1 LKHIDLFEQ
10 ITLQAI
16 RFDSVAVA
24 LFAVSSGLKQLCR
37 GFWMKIGELL
47 QAAGL
52 VSEDDIA
59 RAIARQQEEGGRL
72 GPNLVAIGAITEE
85 ELANFT
91 EGVPIEPANVQE
103 TGLPEPFLID
113 LMIKLIF
120 VGPAESVSDL
130 AAAMRLSPT
139 VITDLLETAV
149 RGQLVAA
156 LGANGGALSMRYEL
170 TEQGKARAREAM
182 SRSAYTGPAPVP
194 LDVYA
199 HWIERQKVTNELV
212 NVPRLQQAFN
222 DLEIADALV
231 DKLGPAVTSGR
242 TLLMYGPPGNGKTS
256 VAQRLDRVFRH
267 VIHIPHA
274 VLVEGQVMTVFDP
287 DLHRPVAGG
296 AHARPRLSTSLW
308 RDEADGRFVPCR
320 RPFIVAGGELTMEM
334 LDLKHEA
341 GGNFY
346 VAPLHMKAA
355 GGCFLIDDFGR
366 QMVSP
371 TALLN
376 RWIVPLENKVD
387 YLKLATGKSFRVPF
401 QTVVIFSTNLS
412 PADLMDGAFLRR
424 IPYKL
429 EIGAPSPDAW
439 RRIFKSVCAAN
450 NVPAEDSQVR
460 EIERLISERH
470 GLELAAYQ
478 PRFLI
483 EQIVASAHFRGVGPT
498 LAPDLV
504 NLALANL
511 TVGREAAA
519 AEGATLARVA

>member
-1 LKHIDLFEQ
+1 M
-10 ITLQAI
+10 
-16 RFDSVAVA
+16 R
-24 LFAVSSGLKQLCR
+24 
-37 GFWMKIGELL
+37 IGELL
-47 QAAGL
+47 LAAGL
-52 VSEDDIA
+52 VSEADIA
-59 RAIARQQEEGGRL
+59 RAVDRQHEEGGRL
-72 GPNLVAIGAITEE
+72 GPNLVAVGAISEE
-85 ELANFT
+85 ALAKFCD
-91 EGVPIEPANVQE
+91 GVPIEPGTIQE
-103 TGLPEPFLID
+103 TGLPETFLVD
-113 LMIKLIF
+113 LMLKLIF
-120 VGPAESVSDL
+120 VGPAESVADL
-130 AAAMRLSPT
+130 AAALRLSPG
-139 VITDLLETAV
+139 VVTDLLEAAV
-149 RGQLVAA
+149 RGQMVVA
-156 LGANGGALSMRYEL
+156 LGSNGGALAMRYEL
-170 TEQGKARAREAM
+170 TETGKTRAREAM
-182 SRSAYTGPAPVP
+182 ARSAYTGPAPVP
-194 LDVYA
+194 LEVYA
-199 HWIERQKVTNELV
+199 HWIERQKVTNEIV
-212 NVPRLQQAFN
+212 NVERLRNAFD
-222 DLEIADALV
+222 DLEVADALV

-267 VIHIPHA
+267 VIYIPHA
-274 VLVEGQVMTVFDP
+274 VLVEGQVMTVYDP

-296 AHARPRLSTSLW
+296 AASRPRLTTSLW

-429 EIGAPSPDAW
+429 EIGAPSAEAW

-450 NVPAEDSQVR
+450 HVPAEDSQVR
-460 EIERLISERH
+460 EIERLISDRH
-470 GLELAAYQ
+470 GLDLAAYQ

-483 EQIVASAHFRGVGPT
+483 EQILASANFRGTPPS
-498 LAPDLV
+498 LSPELV
-504 NLALANL
+504 NLALDNL
-511 TVGREAAA
+511 TIGRAGPSEA
-519 AEGATLARVA
+519 ATLARVA

>member
-1 LKHIDLFEQ
+1 M
-10 ITLQAI
+10 
-16 RFDSVAVA
+16 R
-24 LFAVSSGLKQLCR
+24 
-37 GFWMKIGELL
+37 IGELL
-47 QAAGL
+47 LAAGL
-52 VSEDDIA
+52 VSEADIA
-59 RAIARQQEEGGRL
+59 RAIDRQHEEGGRL
-72 GPNLVAIGAITEE
+72 GPNLVAVGAITAEA
-85 ELANFT
+85 LADFCD
-91 EGVPIEPANVQE
+91 GVPIEPGTIAE
-103 TGLPEPFLID
+103 TGLPETFLVD
-113 LMIKLIF
+113 LTLKLLFI
-120 VGPAESVSDL
+120 GPAESVSDL
-130 AAAMRLSPT
+130 AAALRLSPG
-139 VITDLLETAV
+139 VVNELLESAV
-149 RGQLVAA
+149 RGQLVGA
-156 LGANGGALSMRYEL
+156 LGASSGALSMRYEL
-170 TEQGKARAREAM
+170 TEGGKARAREAM
-182 SRSAYTGPAPVP
+182 ARSAYTGPAPIP
-194 LDVYA
+194 LEVYT
-199 HWIERQKVTNELV
+199 HWVERQKVTNEVV
-212 NVPRLQQAFN
+212 NVPRLRQAFD
-222 DLEIADALV
+222 DLEVADALV

-242 TLLMYGPPGNGKTS
+242 TVLMYGPPGNGKTS

-287 DLHRPVAGG
+287 DLHRPVPGG
-296 AHARPRLSTSLW
+296 ASSRPRLSTSLW
-308 RDEADGRFVPCR
+308 RDEADDRFVPCR

-401 QTVVIFSTNLS
+401 QTVVIFSTNLA

-429 EIGAPSPDAW
+429 EIGAPSSEAW
-439 RRIFKSVCAAN
+439 RRIFKGVCAAN

-460 EIERLISERH
+460 EIERQICERY
-470 GLELAAYQ
+470 GLDLAAFQ

-483 EQIVASAHFRGVGPT
+483 EQIIASANFRGTPPT
-498 LAPDLV
+498 LTPELV
-504 NLALANL
+504 SLALDNL
-511 TVGREAAA
+511 TVGRA
-519 AEGATLARVA
+519 GPSDSATLARVA